1 MRFAAIVGQKK
12 LKEQFIAMAA
22 DERVGHALL
31 LYEESGFGA
40 LPMAIAFAQYLC
52 CPHISDGDSCGSC
65 PTCNKFQKLIHPDL
79 HFAMPVSS
87 TKSVPAEKKPVSDS
101 FAAAWREAI
110 ISDPYLTEQ
119 QWYDKIGIENK
130 SGIIGVNEAALIGR
144 KMSMRSF
151 EGGKK
156 FMIIWLPERMNQ
168 EAANKLLKL
177 IEEPPPD
184 TFIFLVSESPENV
197 IVTVLS
203 RCQIFRLPPIENE
216 SLSRELVEEFDT
228 DIEQARFW
236 TKISGGSLSKARRL
250 INESENS
257 SIYDVY
263 LATLLEGCANKDL
276 KKVIS
281 FWEELSLR
289 GRESQRQF
297 CEYALEFLRRSLMTN
312 MGSADISN
320 TPDSSKEHITY
331 WAAKIKPGFYPKA
344 YDAINKALQDIDRNV
359 NSRYI
364 FADLSNRFFLSL

>member
-52 CPHISDGDSCGSC
+52 CPNKADGDSCGSC

-79 HFAMPVSS
+79 HFAMPVNS
-87 TKSVPAEKKPVSDS
+87 TKTISADKKPVSDT

-119 QWYDKIGIENK
+119 QWYEKIGIENK

-203 RCQIFRLPPIENE
+203 RCQIFRLPPIESE
-216 SLSRELVEEFDT
+216 SLSMELVEEFDT

-250 INESENS
+250 IKDSESS

-281 FWEELSLR
+281 FWEEISLK

-312 MGSADISN
+312 IGSANISN
-320 TPDSSKEHITY
+320 TPDSAKEYITY

-344 YDAINKALQDIDRNV
+344 YEAINKALEDIDRNV

-364 FADLSNRFFLSL
+364 FADLGNRFFLSL